1 MYDNIGTKIKD
12 VAIAFCIIGIIAS
25 IVSGIILVVAGDGLE
40 IVGFLVIGIGS
51 FLSWLS
57 SFPLYGFGEM
67 IDKLS
72 AIEENT
78 RGGKSK
84 AKNNTNAPA
93 KASNSNS
100 KKNNSAFK
108 EKAVFEDEYVDVVC
122 PECGETLSFNKS
134 EKNCQ
139 CPFCDC
145 TFEI

>member
-1 MYDNIGTKIKD
+1 MYNNIGEKIKTL
-12 VAIAFCIIGIIAS
+12 VSFITKLGIAVSVFFGIIFMFLGARYAATWIML
-25 IVSGIILVVAGDGLE
+25 IVVIPL
-40 IVGFLVIGIGS
+40 FLWISS
-51 FLSWLS
+51 FL
-57 SFPLYGFGEM
+57 LYGFGEM

-122 PECGETLSFNKS
+122 PECGETMSFNKS

>member
-25 IVSGIILVVAGDGLE
+25 VVLGIFLMDGA
-40 IVGFLVIGIGS
+40 VIGGLLVMVIGS
-51 FLSWLS
+51 LFSWLS

-72 AIEENT
+72 AIEQNT
-78 RGGKSK
+78 RSIKSK
-84 AKNNTNAPA
+84 EKNNTNAPA

-108 EKAVFEDEYVDVVC
+108 EKAVFEDEYMDVVC

-134 EKNCQ
+134 EKKCQ

>member
-12 VAIAFCIIGIIAS
+12 VAIAWCIIGIIAS
-25 IVSGIILVVAGDGLE
+25 VVLGIFLMDGA
-40 IVGFLVIGIGS
+40 VIGGLLVMVIGS
-51 FLSWLS
+51 LFSWLS

-72 AIEENT
+72 AIEQNT
-78 RGGKSK
+78 RSIKSK
-84 AKNNTNAPA
+84 EKNNTPATAKLSNPPA
-93 KASNSNS
+93 KKSN
-100 KKNNSAFK
+100 ATVK
-108 EKAVFEDEYVDVVC
+108 EKVALEDEYIDVLC

>member
-25 IVSGIILVVAGDGLE
+25 VVLGIFLMDGA
-40 IVGFLVIGIGS
+40 VIGGLLVMVIGS
-51 FLSWLS
+51 LFSWLS

-84 AKNNTNAPA
+84 AKNNTNALA

-108 EKAVFEDEYVDVVC
+108 EKAVFEDEYMDVVC